1 MAAPANT
8 GPQEPLYSH
17 NGQDQSQKSPSPQS
31 QAQSQSQSSQHR
43 RGYQACDPCRK
54 RKVKCDLGS
63 VDNPRP
69 PPCVRCRRESKR
81 CEFSA
86 TRRKRKPS
94 DADETEDAALR
105 RDKRMMVGEVISS
118 HDSNNS
124 DGSPYIPSLEHA
136 SSSTAT
142 AAAAAPST
150 LDTNNN
156 HTLGHPRLKWSE
168 SSPAAAQLP
177 PPTVG
182 SHHQR
187 YTTTTTPSTSTTTNN
202 PQSTPAAHFA
212 DARSNRLSVFS
223 AAERS
228 HAPSFSLEG
237 GQPMMN
243 RTAVE
248 LLSPAI
254 SNSHDALHLLSE
266 AAGRTEDLNRQSL
279 ENRYGAR
286 QSVSSFNSP
295 MSPLTQAGTPRSAG
309 GSLSRP
315 QRSGTVPVGGGYY
328 QAGGAGVM
336 DGAQHPDGRGQ
347 ADATENAPDPGFV
360 DAVRAWSRL
369 RFVRA
374 GWLSVEEAMAYVAYY
389 YEHLA
394 PLSPIVIPDF
404 SHPSTHRSLLTDEP
418 VLAVAILT
426 TASRHMKP
434 KGDGAYTRAFY
445 IHDRLWSYLRG
456 MIERLFWGQEKFDNN
471 GMGISRP
478 RSFDL
483 APTSAKVNHKGNL
496 RSLGTIEALLVLTD
510 WHPRNLHFPPGDDE
524 NALLDLDAHTQ
535 SRYERELETDAENT
549 ANRAP
554 NNAAEGRLAF
564 QKWLEPAWRSDRM
577 AWMLLSTAQA
587 LAFELGVF
595 DQKNDAKAAV
605 ESLSEQTRKRRLRRL
620 ILVYITQSSGRL
632 GIPSMLPLPQWTSD
646 IQPTPVTGAKG
657 SDTIVDRMHDC
668 WIGISKIMYQ
678 SNQLLFAS
686 NEQTSEL
693 IRSGRYRDQID
704 RFQPFLREW
713 RHNIDTIDL
722 APPMRNILM
731 IEYEYTRLYVN
742 SLALQAVVDR
752 WTTMSNEAAQSQMSR
767 PNAGPSASGV
777 GFHVLMEL
785 YRVNEPYIQEVVDA
799 SRKIL
804 QTVLEVLVP
813 GDHLKHAPVRT
824 CFRILS
830 GMIFILKT
838 FTLGAKEDDVRVSL
852 DLQDRTIEALRT
864 CVVDDVHLNH
874 AIARLLELLTTSI
887 RTRFLRFAPLD
898 RGGDGEQ
905 ERPSAPVSRHQSP
918 RPRDGPPGR
927 REGSSHTWTPAQQTT
942 PAQNQNLGY
951 VDGTSQTGTTSMSSS
966 VHDPLAAIPAQ
977 SINSSHINVS
987 FMPPP
992 PSMYHNYYDPSATP
1006 PAGEMEGGGGA
1017 AAASASTTTSNNHH
1031 NNNVTASQSMP
1042 DNNPSTSGGLPDWFA
1057 LPLDQFFN
1065 SSTAVVDQGLGGT
1078 GPMVGEFDMLE
1089 VLLNEQYDGVG
1100 VGVGAEG
1107 NDAAAAAAANLPSQF
1122 LSS

>member
-1 MAAPANT
+1 MAGNGHQQQLQLQQQQQHQNQNQQSQQQQPPLSSSSVNDQDT
-8 GPQEPLYSH
+8 GPYLP
-17 NGQDQSQKSPSPQS
+17 DQKSPSLHP
-31 QAQSQSQSSQHR
+31 QHR

-94 DADETEDAALR
+94 EVEEVFEGVLR
-105 RDKRMMVGEVISS
+105 RDKRMMVGEAV
-118 HDSNNS
+118 SNGSPS
-124 DGSPYIPSLEHA
+124 DGSSY
-136 SSSTAT
+136 T
-142 AAAAAPST
+142 AADPTAYDPNQNGT
-150 LDTNNN
+150 RPTQ
-156 HTLGHPRLKWSE
+156 KWSE
-168 SSPAAAQLP
+168 GSPAATTAQVP
-177 PPTVG
+177 PP
-182 SHHQR
+182 SA
-187 YTTTTTPSTSTTTNN
+187 TTQPYPPNPSSTT
-202 PQSTPAAHFA
+202 HFP
-212 DARSNRLSVFS
+212 DARKPRLSMYPLGDRAS
-223 AAERS
+223 
-228 HAPSFSLEG
+228 APSFSLEG

-279 ENRYGAR
+279 ENRYTAR
-286 QSVSSFNSP
+286 QSVSSFNSS

-309 GSLSRP
+309 GSFSRP
-315 QRSGTVPVGGGYY
+315 ARSGPMPMGTYY
-328 QAGGAGVM
+328 PAAATSGSVESQA
-336 DGAQHPDGRGQ
+336 PEGRGQ
-347 ADATENAPDPGFV
+347 SGPSDNPQDPGYQ
-360 DAVRAWSRL
+360 DAVKAWSRL

-374 GWLSVEEAMAYVAYY
+374 GWLSVEESMAYVAYY

-404 SHPSTHRSLLTDEP
+404 SHPSTHRTMLTDEP
-418 VLAVAILT
+418 VLAVMILT

-456 MIERLFWGQEKFDNN
+456 MIERLFWGQEKFGGSGT
-471 GMGISRP
+471 GMNKP

-483 APTSAKVNHKGNL
+483 APTSAMVNAKGNL
-496 RSLGTIEALLVLTD
+496 RSLGTIEALMVLTD

-524 NALLDLDAHTQ
+524 NALLDVDAQAHGGRLDGGLDT
-535 SRYERELETDAENT
+535 EGEGT
-549 ANRAP
+549 ANRLSQSTG
-554 NNAAEGRLAF
+554 EGRLAF

-577 AWMLLSTAQA
+577 SWMLLSTAQA

-595 DQKNDAKAAV
+595 DQKS
-605 ESLSEQTRKRRLRRL
+605 ESRSAGESPAEQTRKRRLRRL

-632 GIPSMLPLPQWTSD
+632 GIPSMLPLPQWAND
-646 IQPTPVTGAKG
+646 IQPTTATAGKG
-657 SDTIVDRMHDC
+657 GDSAIDKMHDC

-713 RHNIDTIDL
+713 RQNIDTLDL
-722 APPMRNILM
+722 APAMRMILM

-752 WTTMSNEAAQSQMSR
+752 WTTMSNEAAQAQAR
-767 PNAGPSASGV
+767 SASGSSSSN
-777 GFHVLMEL
+777 GWFHVLMEL
-785 YRVNEPYIQEVVDA
+785 YRVNEQYIQEVVDA

-804 QTVLEVLVP
+804 QTVLDGLVP

-852 DLQDRTIEALRT
+852 DLQDRTMEALRT
-864 CVVDDVHLNH
+864 NVVDDVHLSH
-874 AIARLLELLTTSI
+874 AIARLLELLTTNI

-898 RGGDGEQ
+898 RGGDGESQ
-905 ERPSAPVSRHQSP
+905 DRTTSAPVSRAQSP
-918 RPRDGPPGR
+918 RPRDGAQSR
-927 REGSSHTWTPAQQTT
+927 RDASSKGWTPG
-942 PAQNQNLGY
+942 QNATQNLGY
-951 VDGTSQTGTTSMSSS
+951 VEGGSSQPTGGSMSS
-966 VHDPLAAIPAQ
+966 VHDPLAGIPAQ
-977 SINSSHINVS
+977 PINSSNINVS

-992 PSMYHNYYDPSATP
+992 PSVYHNYYDPNSTPAT
-1006 PAGEMEGGGGA
+1006 GDLE
-1017 AAASASTTTSNNHH
+1017 SST
-1031 NNNVTASQSMP
+1031 VASQSIQE
-1042 DNNPSTSGGLPDWFA
+1042 NAGTSSGLPDWFA

-1078 GPMVGEFDMLE
+1078 GPMVGDFDMLE
-1089 VLLNEQYDGVG
+1089 VLLNEQYDGHG
-1100 VGVGAEG
+1100 EHLESAGGG
-1107 NDAAAAAAANLPSQF
+1107 GGGSSLPSQF
-1122 LSS
+1122 LQA

>member
-1 MAAPANT
+1 MAASNSL
-8 GPQEPLYSH
+8 QEDLYSQ
-17 NGQDQSQKSPSPQS
+17 NGQSQKSPSPQP
-31 QAQSQSQSSQHR
+31 QHR

-94 DADETEDAALR
+94 EVEEGVDGVLI
-105 RDKRMMVGEVISS
+105 RDKRMMVG
-118 HDSNNS
+118 DSAPNGTS
-124 DGSPYIPSLEHA
+124 VDGSYSTRPEPTSLDSDSLH
-136 SSSTAT
+136 S
-142 AAAAAPST
+142 
-150 LDTNNN
+150 
-156 HTLGHPRLKWSE
+156 RQKWSE
-168 SSPAAAQLP
+168 GP
-177 PPTVG
+177 PPAPSQAPQPDAG
-182 SHHQR
+182 QR
-187 YTTTTTPSTSTTTNN
+187 YGPNQPTSTTA
-202 PQSTPAAHFA
+202 PAAPFQ
-212 DARSNRLSVFS
+212 DARPVRPPMWPLGDRPGLGFG
-223 AAERS
+223 
-228 HAPSFSLEG
+228 LEG
-237 GQPMMN
+237 SQPMMN

-279 ENRYGAR
+279 ENRYAAR

-295 MSPLTQAGTPRSAG
+295 ISPMTQAGTPRSAG
-309 GSLSRP
+309 GSFSRAP
-315 QRSGTVPVGGGYY
+315 RPGNMSMGNFYNS
-328 QAGGAGVM
+328 GGATSSEAANTDVRDQNGS
-336 DGAQHPDGRGQ
+336 
-347 ADATENAPDPGFV
+347 ADNFQDSAYV

-374 GWLSVEEAMAYVAYY
+374 GWLTVEESMAYVAYY

-404 SHPSTHRSLLTDEP
+404 SHPSTHRTLLTDEP
-418 VLAVAILT
+418 VLAVTILT

-456 MIERLFWGQEKFDNN
+456 MIERLFWGQEKFGGN
-471 GMGISRP
+471 GIGISKP

-483 APTSAKVNHKGNL
+483 APSAAKVSMKGNL
-496 RSLGTIEALLVLTD
+496 RSLGSIEALLILTD

-524 NALLDLDAHTQ
+524 NTLLDLDGHAQ
-535 SRYERELETDAENT
+535 IRLEKEFEHDGEPPQNRSHHNT
-549 ANRAP
+549 
-554 NNAAEGRLAF
+554 AEGRLAF

-577 AWMLLSTAQA
+577 SWMLLSTAQA

-595 DQKNDAKAAV
+595 DQKSDAKTTH
-605 ESLSEQTRKRRLRRL
+605 ESPAEQTRKRRLRRL

-646 IQPTPVTGAKG
+646 IQPTPISNSKG
-657 SDTIVDRMHDC
+657 NDATIDRMHDC
-668 WIGISKIMYQ
+668 WIGITKIMYQ

-713 RHNIDTIDL
+713 RSNIDTIDL
-722 APPMRNILM
+722 APAMRHILM
-731 IEYEYTRLYVN
+731 IEYEYTRVYVN

-752 WTTMSNEAAQSQMSR
+752 WTTMSNEAAQAQNGR
-767 PNAGPSASGV
+767 PGSGPSSNNGW
-777 GFHVLMEL
+777 FHVLMEL
-785 YRVNEPYIQEVVDA
+785 YRVNEQYIQEVVDA
-799 SRKIL
+799 SRRIL
-804 QTVLEVLVP
+804 QTVLEDLVP
-813 GDHLKHAPVRT
+813 GDHMKHAPVRT

-852 DLQDRTIEALRT
+852 DLQDRTVEALRT
-864 CVVDDVHLNH
+864 SVVDDVHLSH
-874 AIARLLELLTTSI
+874 AIARLLELLTSSI

-898 RGGDGEQ
+898 RGGDGDGHD
-905 ERPSAPVSRHQSP
+905 RTSAPVSRHQSP
-918 RPRDGPPGR
+918 RPRDSTQGR
-927 REGSSHTWTPAQQTT
+927 RDGPNHAWTPAHNAT
-942 PAQNQNLGY
+942 QNIGY
-951 VDGTSQTGTTSMSSS
+951 VDSNNHTNTTMASG
-966 VHDPLAAIPAQ
+966 HDPLAAIPAQ
-977 SINSSHINVS
+977 PINSSNINVS

-992 PSMYHNYYDPSATP
+992 PSVYHNYYDSHTSP
-1006 PAGEMEGGGGA
+1006 PPGSMEG
-1017 AAASASTTTSNNHH
+1017 ST
-1031 NNNVTASQSMP
+1031 VPSQSMN
-1042 DNNPSTSGGLPDWFA
+1042 DNPGTSGGLPDWFA

-1065 SSTAVVDQGLGGT
+1065 SSMAVVDHGLGGT

-1089 VLLNEQYDGVG
+1089 VLLNEQYDGTGDGLDSTVR
-1100 VGVGAEG
+1100 EG
-1107 NDAAAAAAANLPSQF
+1107 LPSQF
-1122 LSS
+1122 LHS

>member
-1 MAAPANT
+1 MMAASNVQPDN
-8 GPQEPLYSH
+8 GLYTQNS
-17 NGQDQSQKSPSPQS
+17 QTQKSPSPQP
-31 QAQSQSQSSQHR
+31 QHR

-94 DADETEDAALR
+94 EVEETVDGVLR
-105 RDKRMMVGEVISS
+105 RDKRMMIGEPTSN
-118 HDSNNS
+118 DSPS
-124 DGSPYIPSLEHA
+124 DGSSSYVQPESA
-136 SSSTAT
+136 SFENNGGLPHQKWTSERSPTQVPPPAANHRYTSNTPSSTT
-142 AAAAAPST
+142 HLP
-150 LDTNNN
+150 DTRN
-156 HTLGHPRLKWSE
+156 T
-168 SSPAAAQLP
+168 
-177 PPTVG
+177 
-182 SHHQR
+182 
-187 YTTTTTPSTSTTTNN
+187 
-202 PQSTPAAHFA
+202 
-212 DARSNRLSVFS
+212 RLSAYPLGDRTTS
-223 AAERS
+223 Y
-228 HAPSFSLEG
+228 SLEG
-237 GQPMMN
+237 GPPMMN

-279 ENRYGAR
+279 ENRYAAR

-309 GSLSRP
+309 GSFSRP
-315 QRSGTVPVGGGYY
+315 ARPGMPMGNYFQTTESGSGDHQTS
-328 QAGGAGVM
+328 
-336 DGAQHPDGRGQ
+336 DGRGQ
-347 ADATENAPDPGFV
+347 SSPSEGLQDPGYADAV
-360 DAVRAWSRL
+360 KAWSRL

-374 GWLSVEEAMAYVAYY
+374 GWLSVEESMAYVAYY

-404 SHPSTHRSLLTDEP
+404 SPPSTHRTLLTDEP
-418 VLAVAILT
+418 VLAVTILT
-426 TASRHMKP
+426 AASRHMKP
-434 KGDGAYTRAFY
+434 KGDGAFTRSFY

-456 MIERLFWGQEKFDNN
+456 MIERLFWGQEKFGGNS
-471 GMGISRP
+471 MGISKP

-483 APTSAKVNHKGNL
+483 APTSAKVNLKGNL

-524 NALLDLDAHTQ
+524 NTLLDLDAQVQTRPEKE
-535 SRYERELETDAENT
+535 SESDNDNIL
-549 ANRAP
+549 NRTS
-554 NNAAEGRLAF
+554 NATAEGRLAF

-577 AWMLLSTAQA
+577 SWMILSTAQA

-595 DQKNDAKAAV
+595 DQKDDAKSGS
-605 ESLSEQTRKRRLRRL
+605 ESLAEQTRKRRLRRL
-620 ILVYITQSSGRL
+620 ILVYNTQSSGRI
-632 GIPSMLPLPQWTSD
+632 GIPSMLPLPQWAND
-646 IQPTPVTGAKG
+646 IQPTNVASVKA
-657 SDTIVDRMHDC
+657 SDAAIDKMHDC

-713 RHNIDTIDL
+713 RQNIDTLDL
-722 APPMRNILM
+722 APPMRMILM

-752 WTTMSNEAAQSQMSR
+752 WTTMSNEAAQNSR
-767 PNAGPSASGV
+767 PGSGSSSGNGWFNA
-777 GFHVLMEL
+777 LMEL
-785 YRVNEPYIQEVVDA
+785 YRVNERYIQEVVDA

-804 QTVLEVLVP
+804 QTVLEELVP

-824 CFRILS
+824 YFRILS

-852 DLQDRTIEALRT
+852 DLQDRTVEALRAH
-864 CVVDDVHLNH
+864 VVDDVHLSH
-874 AIARLLELLTTSI
+874 AIARLLELLTSSI
-887 RTRFLRFAPLD
+887 RTRFLRFAPMD
-898 RGGDGEQ
+898 RGGDGDQ
-905 ERPSAPVSRHQSP
+905 DRGSAPTSRPQTPRLQS
-918 RPRDGPPGR
+918 RRDGSSNAWAPGQ
-927 REGSSHTWTPAQQTT
+927 GAT
-942 PAQNQNLGY
+942 QNLGY
-951 VDGTSQTGTTSMSSS
+951 VDSNGQQTSNAMTSG
-966 VHDPLAAIPAQ
+966 HDPLAGIPAQ
-977 SINSSHINVS
+977 PINSSNLNVS

-992 PSMYHNYYDPSATP
+992 PSVYHNYYDPNATP
-1006 PAGEMEGGGGA
+1006 PAGDLDG
-1017 AAASASTTTSNNHH
+1017 SN
-1031 NNNVTASQSMP
+1031 VPSQSMQ
-1042 DNNPSTSGGLPDWFA
+1042 DNTGASSGLPDWFA

-1065 SSTAVVDQGLGGT
+1065 SSTAVDQGLGGT

-1089 VLLNEQYDGVG
+1089 VLLNEQYDGHG
-1100 VGVGAEG
+1100 DNLESTGG
-1107 NDAAAAAAANLPSQF
+1107 NSSSLPSQF
-1122 LSS
+1122 LQSS

>member
-1 MAAPANT
+1 MSAGTSHQET
-8 GPQEPLYSH
+8 GLYA
-17 NGQDQSQKSPSPQS
+17 QSDRDPKSSSPQP
-31 QAQSQSQSSQHR
+31 QHR

-94 DADETEDAALR
+94 EVEEPTEDGVLR
-105 RDKRMMVGEVISS
+105 RDKRMMVGEVV
-118 HDSNNS
+118 SN
-124 DGSPYIPSLEHA
+124 GSPNDAPSYAHPDPSFDPNGNRPRQKWSEGPPITPSQIPQSA
-136 SSSTAT
+136 APPQRYTPSIPPSSTA
-142 AAAAAPST
+142 PYS
-150 LDTNNN
+150 
-156 HTLGHPRLKWSE
+156 
-168 SSPAAAQLP
+168 
-177 PPTVG
+177 
-182 SHHQR
+182 
-187 YTTTTTPSTSTTTNN
+187 
-202 PQSTPAAHFA
+202 
-212 DARSNRLSVFS
+212 DAKNSRLSMYPVGDRGPV
-223 AAERS
+223 A
-228 HAPSFSLEG
+228 HYSLEG

-279 ENRYGAR
+279 ENRYAAR

-309 GSLSRP
+309 GSFSRP
-315 QRSGTVPVGGGYY
+315 QRAGAMSMPNYY
-328 QAGGAGVM
+328 QSAGPGS
-336 DGAQHPDGRGQ
+336 
-347 ADATENAPDPGFV
+347 ADAPMSNGRDQSAPADHTQDPGFV
-360 DAVRAWSRL
+360 DAVKAWSRL

-374 GWLSVEEAMAYVAYY
+374 GWLSVEESMDYVAYY

-394 PLSPIVIPDF
+394 PMSPIVIPDF
-404 SHPSTHRSLLTDEP
+404 SHPSTHRTLLTEEP
-418 VLAVAILT
+418 VLAVTILT

-456 MIERLFWGQEKFDNN
+456 MIERLIWGQEKF
-471 GMGISRP
+471 GGAGSGISGP

-483 APTSAKVNHKGNL
+483 TAAAPKVNKGNL

-524 NALLDLDAHTQ
+524 NALLDLDAQ
-535 SRYERELETDAENT
+535 AQGRFEKDIELENENG

-554 NNAAEGRLAF
+554 NNMAEGRLAF

-577 AWMLLSTAQA
+577 SWMLLSTAQA

-595 DQKNDAKAAV
+595 DQKNEAKAAS
-605 ESLSEQTRKRRLRRL
+605 EPPAEQTRKRRLRRL

-632 GIPSMLPLPQWTSD
+632 GIPSMLPLPQWAND
-646 IQPTPVTGAKG
+646 IQPTTVTGANAG
-657 SDTIVDRMHDC
+657 DITVDRMHDC

-713 RHNIDTIDL
+713 RQNIDTID
-722 APPMRNILM
+722 
-731 IEYEYTRLYVN
+731 RLYVN

-752 WTTMSNEAAQSQMSR
+752 WTTMSNEAAQAQNGR
-767 PNAGPSASGV
+767 PGCGSSSNSGW
-777 GFHVLMEL
+777 FHVLMEL
-785 YRVNEPYIQEVVDA
+785 YRVNEQYIQEVVDA

-804 QTVLEVLVP
+804 QTVLEELVP

-864 CVVDDVHLNH
+864 HVVDDVHLCH
-874 AIARLLELLTTSI
+874 AISRLLELLTTSI
-887 RTRFLRFAPLD
+887 RTRFLRFAPMD
-898 RGGDGEQ
+898 RAGDGDGQ
-905 ERPSAPVSRHQSP
+905 DRASAPHSRAQSP
-918 RPRDGPPGR
+918 RPRDGGQVR
-927 REGSSHTWTPAQQTT
+927 RDGSQQAWTS
-942 PAQNQNLGY
+942 QNLGY
-951 VDGTSQTGTTSMSSS
+951 VDSNHQHTGTPMTTS
-966 VHDPLAAIPAQ
+966 VHDPLAGIPAQ
-977 SINSSHINVS
+977 PINSSNLNVS

-992 PSMYHNYYDPSATP
+992 PSVYHNYYDPNASS
-1006 PAGEMEGGGGA
+1006 PAGDMEG
-1017 AAASASTTTSNNHH
+1017 SN
-1031 NNNVTASQSMP
+1031 VPSQSIH
-1042 DNNPSTSGGLPDWFA
+1042 DHNGTSGGLPDWFA
-1057 LPLDQFFN
+1057 LPLDQFFT

-1078 GPMVGEFDMLE
+1078 GPMVGELDMLE
-1089 VLLNEQYDGVG
+1089 VLLNEQYDASGTPLEPSG
-1100 VGVGAEG
+1100 GGS
-1107 NDAAAAAAANLPSQF
+1107 LPSQF
-1122 LSS
+1122 MPSS